1 MNQPDGSPGNN
12 TKSVEKISLTALHA
26 TLFHL
31 PNIWTKTFGNEQNSG
46 CQRFKDWGAVG
57 MVMKAPYE
65 EPTLVF
71 SSLTVVV
78 DAQTYTWDESVSHT
92 NVDKTEIA
100 E

>member
-1 MNQPDGSPGNN
+1 
-12 TKSVEKISLTALHA
+12 
-26 TLFHL
+26 
-31 PNIWTKTFGNEQNSG
+31 
-46 CQRFKDWGAVG
+46 

-78 DAQTYTWDESVSHT
+78 DAQTYTWDESISHT